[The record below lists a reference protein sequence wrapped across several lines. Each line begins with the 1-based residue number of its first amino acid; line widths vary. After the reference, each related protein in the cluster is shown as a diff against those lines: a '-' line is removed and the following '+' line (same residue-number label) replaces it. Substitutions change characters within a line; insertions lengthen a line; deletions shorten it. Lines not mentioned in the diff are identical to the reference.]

1 MNCERK
7 IPMKRIALIL
17 ALCLLL
23 SCLSGCGMAMGEKPD
38 ESALQVRVEPLAGEA
53 VEPQTQGLTLYEL
66 DSGVSFHALK
76 GLDETKIE
84 NMAAYLRNGFFLVMV
99 IQEPKTGT
107 ALEGVTLE
115 EYGEMLCAANGL
127 APFTRDIYGTLATVN
142 VAAGEGEGEMF
153 FYYVTIH
160 ESEDSI
166 WLVQAACPDDMAQS
180 NVADLALWSATFRFG
195 PPREKDS

>member
-1 MNCERK
+1 
-7 IPMKRIALIL
+7 MKKIALL
-17 ALCLLL
+17 LVLSLLL
-23 SCLSGCGMAMGEKPD
+23 GCLTGCGTAIGEKPD
-38 ESALQVRVEPLAGEA
+38 ESALQVRVEPLAGEP
-53 VEPQTQGLTLYEL
+53 VEPQTQGLHLYEL
-66 DSGVSFHALK
+66 DSGVSFHAIK

-115 EYGEMLCAANGL
+115 EYGQMLCDANGL

-142 VAAGEGEGEMF
+142 VAAGESEGEMF

-160 ESEDSI
+160 EAKDSF
-166 WLVQAACPDDMAQS
+166 WLVQVACPDDMAQS
-180 NVADLALWSATFRFG
+180 NAPDLALWSATFRFG
-195 PPREKDS
+195 PPKEVGS